1 MTKKNLLDLVKG
13 KIEAKGADLINLNY
27 VRTFFFSIIIFLLLN
42 KIFTSFS
49 IQIYVYYLLY
59 NFR

>member
-49 IQIYVYYLLY
+49 ILIYVYYLLY